1 MPGMPGNGWQVMAS
15 FRRDASVTRQRLKPG
30 TVRRIA
36 GYARPY
42 VRELVLFLMLNALA
56 AGIVV
61 ANPLLL
67 KSIIDRGIV
76 PADHAVVV
84 WLAVAV
90 AGLALLEAVLG
101 LVQRWYSA
109 RIGEGLI
116 YDLRTQVFGH
126 VQRQPVAF
134 FMRAQTGS
142 LVSRLNNDVIGA
154 QRALTT
160 TLSSVVSNVISL
172 ILVLVTMFVLS
183 WQVTLIAL
191 LLLPIFILPAK
202 WVGKRLQRVSREQMQ
217 LDAEMSSLMT
227 ERFNVAG
234 AMLAKLYGR
243 PAEEEENFSQRAAR
257 VRDIGV
263 VAAMYGRVFFTA
275 LTLVAALATAMVYGV
290 GGFLVVDGKFQLGTL
305 VALATLLTRMYGPL
319 TALSNVHVDVMTAL
333 VSFDRVFEVL
343 DLKPLIAD
351 RADARPLTVTAD
363 GDGGAGA
370 GAGALVK
377 TDKSDKPEKTDK
389 SDKTEKAAG
398 NGRAAGDGAATA
410 TTATVT
416 AVEGERAAPA
426 IEFDHVSFSYPSA
439 AEVSLASLESIAR
452 TDNAP
457 GREVLRDVTFTV
469 PPGQMYA
476 LVGPSGAGKSTI
488 THLVSRLYDVTDGAV
503 RVGGHDVRDVTLES
517 LRAQIG
523 VVSQDAHLFHDTIG
537 ANMRY
542 ARPDATDEEIL
553 AALDAAAIGEL
564 VAAMPEGLDTVVG
577 DRGYRLSGGEKQRL
591 AIARLLLKAP
601 SVVVLDEATAH
612 LDSESEAAVQ
622 RALATALAGRTS
634 LVIAHRLSTVREADQ
649 ILVID
654 GGRVA
659 ERGRH
664 EELLLR
670 GGLYAELYRTQFARQ
685 ADPAPPAE
693 PAEVTEPAEVDAPA
707 ADGLPGPRETE
718 RAAAD

>member
-15 FRRDASVTRQRLKPG
+15 FRRDGSVTRQKLKPG
-30 TVRRIA
+30 TVGRIA

-42 VRELVLFLMLNALA
+42 VRELVLFLALNSLSAL
-56 AGIVV
+56 IVV

-67 KSIIDRGIV
+67 KGIIDRGIV
-76 PADHAVVV
+76 PGRQNIVI
-84 WLAVAV
+84 WLAAAV
-90 AGLALLEAVLG
+90 AGLALVEAVLG

-116 YDLRTQVFGH
+116 YDLRSQVFAH

-172 ILVLVTMFVLS
+172 ILVVVTMLVLS

-202 WVGKRLQRVSREQMQ
+202 WVGKRLQRVSREQMV
-217 LDAEMSSLMT
+217 LDAEMGSLMT

-243 PAEEEENFSQRAAR
+243 PAEEEENFSGRAAR

-290 GGFLVVDGKFQLGTL
+290 GGYLAVDGTLELGTL

-343 DLKPLIAD
+343 DLKPLIRD
-351 RADARPLTVTAD
+351 REDARELAEARAP
-363 GDGGAGA
+363 
-370 GAGALVK
+370 
-377 TDKSDKPEKTDK
+377 S
-389 SDKTEKAAG
+389 G
-398 NGRAAGDGAATA
+398 NG
-410 TTATVT
+410 
-416 AVEGERAAPA
+416 AAPA
-426 IEFDHVSFSYPSA
+426 LSKAPSIEFDHVRFAYPA
-439 AEVSLASLESIAR
+439 ADEVSLASLESIAR
-452 TDNAP
+452 TDTAP
-457 GREVLRDVTFTV
+457 SREVLHDVDFTAR
-469 PPGQMYA
+469 PGQLVA

-488 THLVSRLYDVTDGAV
+488 THLVSRLYDVSGGAV
-503 RVGGHDVRDVTLES
+503 RIGGADVRDVTLES
-517 LRAQIG
+517 LRAEIG
-523 VVSQDAHLFHDTIG
+523 VVSQDAHLFHDSIRE
-537 ANMRY
+537 NMRY
-542 ARPDATDEEIL
+542 ASPGASDEEIL
-553 AALDAAAIGEL
+553 AALEAAHIGDL
-564 VAAMPEGLDTVVG
+564 VADMPEGLDTVVG

-622 RALATALAGRTS
+622 RALRTALAGRTS
-634 LVIAHRLSTVREADQ
+634 LVIAHRLSTIREADQ
-649 ILVID
+649 ILVIE

-664 EELLLR
+664 EELLLE
-670 GGLYAELYRTQFARQ
+670 GGLYAELYRTQFSRQ
-685 ADPAPPAE
+685 RDE
-693 PAEVTEPAEVDAPA
+693 D
-707 ADGLPGPRETE
+707 RETE
-718 RAAAD
+718 PLGAE